1 MLKAAIGNNA
11 ISEDMMSKVGGN
23 IIYGGDGLELFWERQ
38 KGYSFSQRQK
48 ATLVILQ
55 AHPTLLSKER
65 NQPSFLL
72 LISSLQCHLQ
82 T

>member
-1 MLKAAIGNNA
+1 MDWNFFGNDKKDTR
-11 ISEDMMSKVGGN
+11 SLSDK
-23 IIYGGDGLELFWERQ
+23 
-38 KGYSFSQRQK
+38 K